1 MIAFR
6 TLITIVTLGLGNS
19 QLQAQLVYPGERH
32 YQALTARSLDIG
44 DLNQD
49 GHLDILS
56 ASINGSA
63 AYISYGRG
71 DGSFERSVSFITSQM
86 AYDAKICDVNND
98 SLLDIVVV
106 HNDFRCELVTLVA
119 DGLGSFTRVDNCDLI
134 ERATKLSIGDLN
146 GDGIVDVL
154 TTRSPSIETDEIYV
168 CHGIGDGTFSTPIR
182 LDGEGNAI
190 SIVVHDIDLD
200 GDLDVITA
208 SESAQSISVLRNNG
222 LGVFSPY
229 ESFSLIQTPTEVTI
243 ADLDG
248 DGVQDIIATTVNNDN
263 YLYSIEVLFGDGTG
277 SYSQP
282 SRVETPS
289 NELAAPTR
297 TDPNQDGVD
306 EIAIGDLTDG
316 GLFVLCSESDRELQL
331 QSLYTFTHP
340 LDIASGDLNGDGYP
354 ELVLLNDSYGVD
366 LEFVPNIDEG
376 NLATVDRAETMGFA
390 RTPRLADS
398 NQDGNLDLFVVNFTR
413 RTISSYL
420 GDGTGGFEQ
429 PTLVFE
435 EIQAL
440 DMQFANLNSDEF
452 VDAIVLTSSDQAL
465 VFPGTSGGFGD
476 AMATVA
482 LPNSLDG
489 IVTGDFNGDN
499 ALDFAVP
506 TDDNQVVIVP
516 NDGGG
521 SFGDPISIPLSSSIR
536 SIKSADLNQDGI
548 SDLIIV
554 YALTEQAE
562 IIYGSS
568 DLTTFT
574 GSTITTSG
582 GLQDATIHDYDQDG
596 LLDILL
602 TCQYDDA
609 IRVFLQS
616 ADHNFVL
623 SEEIASNNPLQV
635 RIEDL
640 NNDNIPDL
648 FVQFFSNPGTGHRY
662 RLGLPAGGYGEAI
675 VFDDGNS
682 PREFA
687 LGDLNH
693 DLAPEFIAISDQN
706 QGEILIY
713 PNLSNSGSC
722 SVDLNSDGTLNF
734 FDVSA
739 FLVAFLEGNLD
750 VDFNDDGDLNFFD
763 VSAFLIA
770 FQAGCP

>member
-119 DGLGSFTRVDNCDLI
+119 DGLGGFARVANCDLI
-134 ERATKLSIGDLN
+134 ERATELYTGDLN

-154 TTRSPSIETDEIYV
+154 TTRSLSIDTDEIYV
-168 CHGIGDGTFSTPIR
+168 CHGVGDGTFSTPIR

-190 SIVVHDIDLD
+190 GIVVNDIDLD

-208 SESAQSISVLRNNG
+208 SESAQSISVLRNDG
-222 LGVFSPY
+222 MGVFSPY
-229 ESFSLIQTPTEVTI
+229 ESFCLMHTPTEVTV

-248 DGVQDIIATTVNNDN
+248 DGVRDIIATTVNSDN
-263 YLYSIEVLFGDGTG
+263 YLYSVEVLFGDGSG

-282 SRVETPS
+282 SRVETSP

-297 TDPNQDGVD
+297 IDLNQDGID
-306 EIAIGDLTDG
+306 EIAIGDLFDG
-316 GLFVLCSESDRELQL
+316 GVYVLRSESNRELKL
-331 QSLYTFTHP
+331 QSLYTFANP
-340 LDIASGDLNGDGYP
+340 LAIASGDLNGDGYP
-354 ELVLLNDSYGVD
+354 ELVLLDDVYAGYIEV
-366 LEFVPNIDEG
+366 VPNIDEG
-376 NLATVDRAETMGFA
+376 SPAGVEHIGALRYSRA
-390 RTPRLADS
+390 PRLADS
-398 NQDGNLDLFVVNFTR
+398 NQDGNLDLFIVNFTH
-413 RTISSYL
+413 RTISAYL
-420 GDGTGGFEQ
+420 GDGTGGFEN
-429 PTLVFE
+429 PALVFE
-435 EIQAL
+435 QLQAIDL
-440 DMQFANLNSDEF
+440 QFANLNSDEF

-465 VFPGTSGGFGD
+465 VFPGIPGGFGD
-476 AMATVA
+476 VMETTSI
-482 LPNSLDG
+482 PNSQEG
-489 IVTGDFNGDN
+489 VATGDFNGDN
-499 ALDFAVP
+499 SLDFAVP
-506 TDDNQVVIVP
+506 TDDNQVVLVP

-521 SFGDPISIPLSSSIR
+521 AFGDLISIPVSSSIR
-536 SIKSADLNQDGI
+536 SLKSEDLNQDGF

-554 YALTEQAE
+554 YELTDEVE
-562 IIYGSS
+562 IVYGSS
-568 DLTTFT
+568 DLSAFT
-574 GSTITTSG
+574 RSTITTSG
-582 GLQDATIHDYDQDG
+582 GLQDATMYDVDQDG

-602 TCQYDDA
+602 PCQYDDV
-609 IRVFLQS
+609 IRVYLQNT
-616 ADHNFVL
+616 DHNFML
-623 SEEIASNNPLQV
+623 SEEIASNDPLQV

-640 NNDNIPDL
+640 NNDSIPDL
-648 FVQFFSNPGTGHRY
+648 FVQYFSNPGTGHRY
-662 RLGLPAGGYGEAI
+662 RLGLPTGEYGEAI
-675 VFDDGNS
+675 VFDVGDS
-682 PREFA
+682 PREY
-687 LGDLNH
+687 LLEDLDHN
-693 DLAPEFIAISDQN
+693 LAPELIALSRHLEAD
-706 QGEILIY
+706 ILIY
-713 PNLSNSGSC
+713 PNLSNSGPC
-722 SVDLNSDGTLNF
+722 SADLNSDGTLNF

-739 FLVAFLEGNLD
+739 FLVAYLESNLD
-750 VDFNDDGDLNFFD
+750 VDFNNDGELNFFD

-770 FQAGCP
+770 YQAGCP